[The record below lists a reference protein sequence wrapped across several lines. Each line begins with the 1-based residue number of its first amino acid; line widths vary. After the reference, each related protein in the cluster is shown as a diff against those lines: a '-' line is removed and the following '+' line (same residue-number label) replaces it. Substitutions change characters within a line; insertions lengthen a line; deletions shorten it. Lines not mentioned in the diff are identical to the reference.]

1 MDVKEMKKTISIP
14 LVLLGIISILVLN
27 VPIIHF
33 PINTPKY
40 LANTDSKPSYIPFK
54 DTKRYSTIVSCGR
67 NCLEVNYHYKNQSSH
82 LSILI
87 TDKTSASSDSVWR
100 ENKQIENSKFF
111 YEKSKN
117 EQLISWR
124 EVGTEQE
131 FFIKLESKTK
141 IDKEELIKVAE
152 TLSNK

>member
-1 MDVKEMKKTISIP
+1 MKKKVSIP

-67 NCLEVNYHYKNQSSH
+67 NCLEVNYK
-82 LSILI
+82 
-87 TDKTSASSDSVWR
+87 
-100 ENKQIENSKFF
+100 
-111 YEKSKN
+111 
-117 EQLISWR
+117 
-124 EVGTEQE
+124 
-131 FFIKLESKTK
+131 
-141 IDKEELIKVAE
+141 IKVVIYPFLLRQVRRV
-152 TLSNK
+152 TLFGEKINR

>member
-1 MDVKEMKKTISIP
+1 MKKKLSFS
-14 LVLLGIISILVLN
+14 LVLFGIISILVLN

-40 LANTDSKPSYIPFK
+40 LANIDSKPSYIPFK
-54 DTKRYSTIVSCGR
+54 DTKRYSTIISCGR
-67 NCLEVNYHYKNQSSH
+67 NCLEVDYHYKNGNSH

-87 TDKTSASSDSVWR
+87 TDKTSASSDSIWG
-100 ENKQIENSKFF
+100 ESKKIKNSKFF
-111 YEKSKN
+111 YEERKN
-117 EQLISWR
+117 KQLIAWR

-141 IDKEELIKVAE
+141 IDKKELIKVAE
-152 TLSNK
+152 SLSNK